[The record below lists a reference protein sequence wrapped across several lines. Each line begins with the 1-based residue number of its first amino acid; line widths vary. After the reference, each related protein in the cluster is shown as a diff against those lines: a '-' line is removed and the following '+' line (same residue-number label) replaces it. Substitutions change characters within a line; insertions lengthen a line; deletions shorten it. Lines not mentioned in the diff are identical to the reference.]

1 MVLFLILYILLP
13 NKIHL
18 IIKLVILFENTYP
31 HIIIDVLHLSIMM
44 NFMNDLIFVKEFR
57 GEMVV
62 GVIVILIND

>member
-18 IIKLVILFENTYP
+18 IIKSVILFENTYP

-44 NFMNDLIFVKEFR
+44 NFMNDMIFVKEFR